1 MNLMGDLREQKRLLE
16 LTIRQ
21 AVKDFEIC
29 TGVRVERI
37 KGELKRGIYVVEKDR
52 PLLVNIYLEEI

>member
-1 MNLMGDLREQKRLLE
+1 MDEIRDKKRDLAAE
-16 LTIRQ
+16 IRQ
-21 AVKDFEIC
+21 SIADFEKT